1 MEATVTQ
8 MERYR
13 STNLAA
19 VIKQQGRFQR
29 WLALQLGL
37 SESMVSKVALGQR
50 TLSRSH
56 AERVAQ
62 LLGVPFFVL
71 FELQS
76 CNDSE
81 SREQSLVGD
90 PA

>member
-1 MEATVTQ
+1 MEATVSQ

-29 WLALQLGL
+29 WLALQLGV

-50 TLSRSH
+50 TLSRFH

-71 FELQS
+71 FELHES
-76 CNDSE
+76 NDSDAGVE
-81 SREQSLVGD
+81 SNAAD
-90 PA
+90 